1 MKRLLHRLPVPMR
14 LESTSVPYPRDSDIR
29 CERVVG
35 YRDVSPE
42 GLDTSLERGPQET
55 KPCLT
60 KEV

>member
-1 MKRLLHRLPVPMR
+1 MR